1 MLHELNMVARDRE
14 LIVEK
19 RQLEAEITDVVD
31 PDKFP
36 INRLSADLVKE
47 RASLWEI
54 EPELLDEVEHFHGH
68 SLRMRESEIG
78 HHMAG
83 RGVFLSARR

>member
-1 MLHELNMVARDRE
+1 M
-14 LIVEK
+14 
-19 RQLEAEITDVVD
+19 VD

-68 SLRMRESEIG
+68 SLRMRDSEIG